1 MKTKNL
7 FLTAAVTAAIAQSIS
22 ALPLVSVLPGSQ
34 VASAV
39 NGGPADADVLLL
51 MGTSGATSASGVGSA
66 SGSTAS
72 SSWTTWDTGNTAGI
86 RIDSNVHLGNSSS
99 AVENYLDLRF
109 NLTQAAVFSLTGNL
123 AWLPN
128 DFFVEALSQW
138 VGLRDGLP
146 PVSTYVYREGD
157 FLRSNL
163 QKSLTFNYV
172 NESRGTNGDLAPF
185 EAGYGVVAGLD
196 PASYLLPAGDYQLR
210 WNNKLWEGGDK
221 GLGTPGQFPPLAGAE
236 WVLENDPGRLV
247 RIVLHGMQGPVTVKG
262 ENYNN
267 VMVPWNGVLN
277 DEEIAAVL
285 TFVRMSWGNNA
296 PPVTTNQ
303 VAKVREEVGERST
316 PWTADELLKITLS
329 GAQ

>member
-22 ALPLVSVLPGSQ
+22 ALPLVSVLPGRQ

-146 PVSTYVYREGD
+146 AVSTYVYREGD

-163 QKSLTFNYV
+163 QNSLTFNYV

-196 PASYLLPAGDYQLR
+196 PASFLLPAGDYQLR

-221 GLGTPGQFPPLAGAE
+221 GLGTPGQSDFNAVGYVEFTLTVPDTRVPETSATVVLLGAGVLGMALAGRRF
-236 WVLENDPGRLV
+236 G
-247 RIVLHGMQGPVTVKG
+247 Q
-262 ENYNN
+262 
-267 VMVPWNGVLN
+267 
-277 DEEIAAVL
+277 
-285 TFVRMSWGNNA
+285 
-296 PPVTTNQ
+296 Q
-303 VAKVREEVGERST
+303 
-316 PWTADELLKITLS
+316 TA
-329 GAQ
+329 